1 MEFLKKN
8 ICWNKTRE
16 YTQESAQ
23 KVQSCY
29 IIKRNIKFFEI
40 VLMNENIN
48 LRKKKDILLV
58 FGGSLQMHDLPL
70 P

>member
-1 MEFLKKN
+1 MGFLKKN
-8 ICWNKTRE
+8 ICYNKTRE

-48 LRKKKDILLV
+48 LRKKDILLV
-58 FGGSLQMHDLPL
+58 FGGSFQMHDLPL